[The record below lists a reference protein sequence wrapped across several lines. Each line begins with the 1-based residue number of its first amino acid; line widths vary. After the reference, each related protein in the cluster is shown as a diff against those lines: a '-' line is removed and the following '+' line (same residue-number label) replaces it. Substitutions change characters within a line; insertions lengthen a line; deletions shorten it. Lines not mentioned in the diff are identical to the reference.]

1 MSEFVGKEEFNNLVA
16 RVNKMEEQSR
26 ENEKLL
32 REVDKKVDVILEKL
46 TNAGTTEDLKIQTI
60 DLKLQPVQDRVEKL
74 EDSKKWLWRSI
85 GATAI
90 GLVLK
95 YWIG

>member
-1 MSEFVGKEEFNNLVA
+1 MENYVGKEEFNNLVE
-16 RVNKMEEQSR
+16 RVNRMEEQSR

-46 TNAGTTEDLKIQTI
+46 TNAGATEDLKLAPIT
-60 DLKLQPVQDRVEKL
+60 KRVEDL
-74 EDSKKWLWRSI
+74 EDGKKWMWRSI